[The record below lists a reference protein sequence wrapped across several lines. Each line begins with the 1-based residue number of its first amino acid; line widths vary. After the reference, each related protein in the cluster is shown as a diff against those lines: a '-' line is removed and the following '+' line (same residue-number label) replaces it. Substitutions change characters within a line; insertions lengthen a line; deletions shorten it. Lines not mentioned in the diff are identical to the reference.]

1 MILVF
6 IGPEH
11 RGRGMNIEDGDETL
25 LATGLPFAIAKDET
39 RKAAEEEE
47 IEEQRE
53 REKGVGESRREV
65 V

>member
-25 LATGLPFAIAKDET
+25 LATGLPFAVSKDEA
-39 RKAAEEEE
+39 RRAAEEEDEDGHHQEKSVNENRE
-47 IEEQRE
+47 II
-53 REKGVGESRREV
+53 
-65 V
+65 